1 MKEAVLKHPATR
13 AVKLAV
19 AALLLFTAS
28 LVAQAQDDAARLQ
41 LATLDRL
48 ERRAEQT
55 LNITM
60 DGKVLQ
66 LALRFL
72 SDKKPNE
79 AKIKEA
85 VAGIKGIYVKRF
97 QFDQDNLFSA
107 ADVEPI
113 RSQLR
118 SPHWSQLVEVRSKK
132 EGQNIDVFTMIDG
145 GKINGVAIIALD
157 RRQVTVVNIVGPV
170 DVDKLTELRGN
181 FGIPDFDVTKGDK
194 SKEGDK
200 P

>member
-1 MKEAVLKHPATR
+1 MKVVVMKPAAMR
-13 AVKLAV
+13 IVRLAC
-19 AALLLFTAS
+19 AALLFVLAS
-28 LVAQAQDDAARLQ
+28 HAVQAQDPARLQ
-41 LATLDRL
+41 LTALDNL
-48 ERRAEQT
+48 EPRAEQT
-55 LNITM
+55 INITM

-79 AKIKEA
+79 VKIKEA
-85 VAGIKGIYVKRF
+85 VSGIKGIYVKSFR
-97 QFDQDNLFSA
+97 FDQDNLFTSN
-107 ADVEPI
+107 DVESI

-118 SPHWSQLVEVRSKK
+118 SPMWSQLVEVRSKK

-170 DVDKLTELRGN
+170 DVDKLAELRGN
-181 FGIPDFDVTKGDK
+181 FGIPDFDINGDK
-194 SKEGDK
+194 K
-200 P
+200 

>member
-1 MKEAVLKHPATR
+1 MKLTANRAYRLVLA
-13 AVKLAV
+13 AFLLA
-19 AALLLFTAS
+19 LAS
-28 LVAQAQDDAARLQ
+28 GAAQAQEPARLQ
-41 LATLDRL
+41 LTMLDGL
-48 ERRAEQT
+48 EPRAEQT

-85 VAGIKGIYVKRF
+85 VAGIRGIYVKRF
-97 QFDQDNLFSA
+97 GFDQDNLFSA

-118 SPHWSQLVEVRSKK
+118 SPLWEKLVEVRSKK
-132 EGQNIDVFTMIDG
+132 AGQNIDVFTMIEG
-145 GKINGVAIIALD
+145 GKINGVAIIAMD

-181 FGIPDFDVTKGDK
+181 FGIPDFVVDRDK
-194 SKEGDK
+194 K
-200 P
+200 

>member
-1 MKEAVLKHPATR
+1 MNKAVINRFAATTAKLFC
-13 AVKLAV
+13 AV
-19 AALLLFTAS
+19 LLFTLFAAHAR
-28 LVAQAQDDAARLQ
+28 AQEPARLQ
-41 LATLDRL
+41 LAVLDQL
-48 ERRAEQT
+48 DPRAEQT
-55 LNITM
+55 VNITV
-60 DGKVLQ
+60 DGKLLQ

-79 AKIKEA
+79 VKIKEA
-85 VAGIKGIYVKRF
+85 VSGIKGIYVKSF
-97 QFDQDNLFSA
+97 KFDQDNLFTA

-118 SPHWSQLVEVRSKK
+118 SPLWSQIVEVRSKK
-132 EGQNIDVFTMIDG
+132 EGQNVDVFTMIEG

-181 FGIPDFDVTKGDK
+181 FGIPDFEINKKDEK
-194 SKEGDK
+194 
-200 P
+200 

>member
-1 MKEAVLKHPATR
+1 MKEAVLKLR
-13 AVKLAV
+13 AAGAYMLAC
-19 AALLLFTAS
+19 AALLLMLAS
-28 LVAQAQDDAARLQ
+28 SAAQAQEPARLQ
-41 LATLDRL
+41 LTTLDRL
-48 ERRAEQT
+48 EPRAEQT

-85 VAGIKGIYVKRF
+85 VAGIRGIYVKRF
-97 QFDQDNLFSA
+97 EFDQDNVFSA

-118 SPHWSQLVEVRSKK
+118 SPLWAQLVEVRSKK

-145 GKINGVAIIALD
+145 GRINGVAIIALD

-170 DVDKLTELRGN
+170 DVDKLAELRGN
-181 FGIPDFDVTKGDK
+181 FGIPDFDITRDK
-194 SKEGDK
+194 K
-200 P
+200 

>member
-1 MKEAVLKHPATR
+1 MKEAVLKSRVIR
-13 AVKLAV
+13 ASKLAC
-19 AALLLFTAS
+19 ALLLFILTAQ
-28 LVAQAQDDAARLQ
+28 LAQAQELGRLQ
-41 LATLDRL
+41 LESL
-48 ERRAEQT
+48 ESMEPRAEQT
-55 LNITM
+55 INITM

-85 VAGIKGIYVKRF
+85 VSGIKGIYVKSFR
-97 QFDQDNLFSA
+97 FDQDNQFTS
-107 ADVEPI
+107 ADVDSI

-118 SPHWSQLVEVRSKK
+118 SPLWSQLVQVRSKK

-170 DVDKLTELRGN
+170 DVDKLAELRGN
-181 FGIPDFDVTKGDK
+181 FGIPDFDVSVNPK
-194 SKEGDK
+194 
-200 P
+200 

>member
-1 MKEAVLKHPATR
+1 MNEAVVKSTVTGTR
-13 AVKLAV
+13 KLAG
-19 AALLLFTAS
+19 ALLLLICAFAAAR
-28 LVAQAQDDAARLQ
+28 AQEPARLQ
-41 LATLDRL
+41 LTSLDRL
-48 ERRAEQT
+48 ESSAEQT
-55 LNITM
+55 INITM
-60 DGKVLQ
+60 DDKILQ

-85 VAGIKGIYVKRF
+85 VAGIRGIYVKSFR
-97 QFDQDNLFSA
+97 FDQDNLFSA
-107 ADVEPI
+107 NDVELI

-118 SPHWSQLVEVRSKK
+118 SPLWSQLVEVRSKK

-181 FGIPDFDVTKGDK
+181 FGIPDFEVTGNK
-194 SKEGDK
+194 
-200 P
+200 

>member
-1 MKEAVLKHPATR
+1 MKEVVFKHLAIRAAKLACAAVL
-13 AVKLAV
+13 
-19 AALLLFTAS
+19 FIFAS
-28 LVAQAQDDAARLQ
+28 QLAQAQELGRLQ
-41 LATLDRL
+41 LTTLDSL
-48 ERRAEQT
+48 EPRAEQT
-55 LNITM
+55 INITM
-60 DGKVLQ
+60 DGKLLQ

-85 VAGIKGIYVKRF
+85 VAGIKGIYVKSFRF
-97 QFDQDNLFSA
+97 EQDNQFSST
-107 ADVEPI
+107 DVDSI

-118 SPHWSQLVEVRSKK
+118 SPLWSQLVEVRSKK

-170 DVDKLTELRGN
+170 DVDKLAELRGN
-181 FGIPDFDVTKGDK
+181 FGIPDFDINGDK
-194 SKEGDK
+194 K
-200 P
+200 

>member
-1 MKEAVLKHPATR
+1 MKEAVLKLLATR
-13 AVKLAV
+13 AYMLAC
-19 AALLLFTAS
+19 AALLFMLAS
-28 LVAQAQDDAARLQ
+28 AVAQAQEPARLE

-48 ERRAEQT
+48 EPRAEQT

-85 VAGIKGIYVKRF
+85 VAGIRGIYVKRF
-97 QFDQDNLFSA
+97 EFDQDNVFSA

-118 SPHWSQLVEVRSKK
+118 SPLWSQLVEVRSKK

-157 RRQVTVVNIVGPV
+157 RRQVTVVNIIGPV

-181 FGIPDFDVTKGDK
+181 FGIPDFNIGK
-194 SKEGDK
+194 
-200 P
+200 

>member
-1 MKEAVLKHPATR
+1 MKEAVMKSLVWR
-13 AVKLAV
+13 AVRLAS
-19 AALLLFTAS
+19 AALLLFFA
-28 LVAQAQDDAARLQ
+28 AQAGLAQEDPARLQ
-41 LATLDRL
+41 LAMLDRL
-48 ERRAEQT
+48 EQRAEQT

-79 AKIKEA
+79 VKIREA

-97 QFDQDNLFSA
+97 QFDQDNLFTP

-118 SPHWSQLVEVRSKK
+118 SPLWSQLVEVRSKK
-132 EGQNIDVFTMIDG
+132 EGQNIDVFTMIEG

-181 FGIPDFDVTKGDK
+181 FGIPDFAVTGDK
-194 SKEGDK
+194 K
-200 P
+200 

>member
-1 MKEAVLKHPATR
+1 MKEVVMKSAAMRTVM
-13 AVKLAV
+13 LASI
-19 AALLLFTAS
+19 AALFTLAPI
-28 LVAQAQDDAARLQ
+28 VARAQDPARLQ
-41 LATLDRL
+41 LAALDSL
-48 ERRAEQT
+48 EPRADQT
-55 LNITM
+55 VNITM

-85 VAGIKGIYVKRF
+85 VAGIKGIYVKSFR
-97 QFDQDNLFSA
+97 FDQDNLFTSN
-107 ADVEPI
+107 DVESI
-113 RSQLR
+113 RAQLR
-118 SPHWSQLVEVRSKK
+118 SPMWSQLVEVRSKK

-181 FGIPDFDVTKGDK
+181 FGIPDFDINKGQK
-194 SKEGDK
+194 
-200 P
+200 

>member
-1 MKEAVLKHPATR
+1 MKEAVMKSLANR
-13 AVKLAV
+13 AIKLAL
-19 AALLLFTAS
+19 AAVLFTLAS
-28 LVAQAQDDAARLQ
+28 AIVQAQEPARLQ
-41 LATLDRL
+41 LTMLDAL
-48 ERRAEQT
+48 EPRADQT

-85 VAGIKGIYVKRF
+85 VAGIRGIYVKRF
-97 QFDQDNLFSA
+97 GFGQDNLFTA

-118 SPHWSQLVEVRSKK
+118 SPLWSQLVEVRSKK
-132 EGQNIDVFTMIDG
+132 EGQNIDVFTMIEG
-145 GKINGVAIIALD
+145 GKINGVAIIAMD

-181 FGIPDFDVTKGDK
+181 FGIPDFVVNGDK
-194 SKEGDK
+194 K
-200 P
+200 

>member
-1 MKEAVLKHPATR
+1 MKEAVMTSLALR
-13 AVKLAV
+13 AARLAS
-19 AALLLFTAS
+19 AAVLFILAS
-28 LVAQAQDDAARLQ
+28 HAAWAQEPARLQ
-41 LATLDRL
+41 LTSLDSL
-48 ERRAEQT
+48 EPRAEQT

-79 AKIKEA
+79 VKIKEA
-85 VAGIKGIYVKRF
+85 VGGIRGIYVKRF
-97 QFDQDNLFSA
+97 QFEQDNQFTA
-107 ADVEPI
+107 NDVEPI

-118 SPHWSQLVEVRSKK
+118 SPQWEKLVEVRSKK

-170 DVDKLTELRGN
+170 DVDKLSELRGN
-181 FGIPDFDVTKGDK
+181 FGIPDFDINDK
-194 SKEGDK
+194 K
-200 P
+200 

>member
-1 MKEAVLKHPATR
+1 MKEAVMKLTAQGACR
-13 AVKLAV
+13 LALAAV
-19 AALLLFTAS
+19 LFTLLS
-28 LVAQAQDDAARLQ
+28 VATQAQEPARLQ
-41 LATLDRL
+41 LAMLDSL
-48 ERRAEQT
+48 EPRADQT

-85 VAGIKGIYVKRF
+85 IAGIRGIYVKRF
-97 QFDQDNLFSA
+97 AFGQDNLFTA

-118 SPHWSQLVEVRSKK
+118 SPLWMQLVEVRSKK
-132 EGQNIDVFTMIDG
+132 EGQNIDVFTMIEG
-145 GKINGVAIIALD
+145 GKINGVAIIAMD

-170 DVDKLTELRGN
+170 DVDKLAELRGN
-181 FGIPDFDVTKGDK
+181 FGIPDFEVTVDRK
-194 SKEGDK
+194 
-200 P
+200 

>member
-1 MKEAVLKHPATR
+1 MKEAVTKSLAAR
-13 AVKLAV
+13 ALTLAC
-19 AALLLFTAS
+19 ASLLLLFAAHS
-28 LVAQAQDDAARLQ
+28 ALAQDPARLQ
-41 LATLDRL
+41 LASLDSL
-48 ERRAEQT
+48 EPRAEQT

-79 AKIKEA
+79 VKIKEA

-97 QFDQDNLFSA
+97 QFDQDNQFSA
-107 ADVEPI
+107 SDVESI

-118 SPHWSQLVEVRSKK
+118 SPLWSQLVEVRSKR

-145 GKINGVAIIALD
+145 GKHSRPG
-157 RRQVTVVNIVGPV
+157 RRG
-170 DVDKLTELRGN
+170 
-181 FGIPDFDVTKGDK
+181 
-194 SKEGDK
+194 
-200 P
+200 

>member
-1 MKEAVLKHPATR
+1 MKEAVIKLTATSTI
-13 AVKLAV
+13 KLASAV
-19 AALLLFTAS
+19 LLLFLAS
-28 LVAQAQDDAARLQ
+28 HAARAQEPARLQ
-41 LATLDRL
+41 LASLDSL
-48 ERRAEQT
+48 EPRAEQT

-60 DGKVLQ
+60 DGKILQ

-85 VAGIKGIYVKRF
+85 VSGIRGIYVKRF
-97 QFDQDNLFSA
+97 QFDQDNLFTSN
-107 ADVEPI
+107 DVEAI

-118 SPHWSQLVEVRSKK
+118 SPLWSQLVEVRSKK

-170 DVDKLTELRGN
+170 DVDKLAELRGN
-181 FGIPDFDVTKGDK
+181 FGIPDFDINRGDK
-194 SKEGDK
+194 K
-200 P
+200 

>member
-1 MKEAVLKHPATR
+1 MKEAVVKHLATG
-13 AVKLAV
+13 AAKLAC
-19 AALLLFTAS
+19 AAVLFIFAS
-28 LVAQAQDDAARLQ
+28 QLAQAQDPGRLQ
-41 LATLDRL
+41 LESL
-48 ERRAEQT
+48 ERMEPRAEQT
-55 LNITM
+55 INITM

-79 AKIKEA
+79 VKIKEA
-85 VAGIKGIYVKRF
+85 VAGIKGIYVKSFR
-97 QFDQDNLFSA
+97 FDQDNLFSS
-107 ADVEPI
+107 ADVDSI

-118 SPHWSQLVEVRSKK
+118 SPLWSQLVEVRSKK

-170 DVDKLTELRGN
+170 DMDKLAELRGN
-181 FGIPDFDVTKGDK
+181 FGIPDFDITGDK
-194 SKEGDK
+194 K
-200 P
+200 